1 MPSDTRPETA
11 KVDPAATRRRLASF
25 VGAEGYKPDL
35 LARIARLSVELNE
48 PVQAG
53 RYWLLSDAAG
63 PDVDAAIEAFAAS
76 CQRTPRLMASEL
88 PRFKRDWDVEAYPAI
103 VRQRI
108 AKYGLA
114 EHLAR
119 RAPKKRPAR
128 SRMTLIALGLLG
140 ALLLFA
146 GLLILLRRAGP

>member
-1 MPSDTRPETA
+1 MPSDTRPETGR
-11 KVDPAATRRRLASF
+11 VDPAATRRRLASF
-25 VGAEGYKPDL
+25 ISAEAYKPDL
-35 LARIARLSVELNE
+35 LARVARLSIELKE

-53 RYWLLSDAAG
+53 RYWLLSDSTG
-63 PDVDAAIEAFAAS
+63 EDVDAAIEAFAAS

-88 PRFKRDWDVEAYPAI
+88 PRFKRDWDVEAYPEV

-119 RAPKKRPAR
+119 RAPKRQMPKQQ
-128 SRMTLIALGLLG
+128 MTLFALGGLL
-140 ALLLFA
+140 ALLAFA
-146 GLLILLRRAGP
+146 ALLILLRRAGP